1 MKNPQANLHVAP
13 ALVADA
19 DGRLSGLH
27 DASGFPDEAACL
39 RGALPT
45 GAPACPARDVGE
57 RIGPFRPVGAPERL
71 AARHAA
77 FLDHVRGWNFSD
89 EAGWD
94 GAGPLAVDAPVC
106 RVQYRAAAPG
116 ASHRV
121 IGPTPFFFQRGG
133 PAFIHDRTSTC

>member
-94 GAGPLAVDAPVC
+94 GAGPLAVDAPRSAER
-106 RVQYRAAAPG
+106 RVGKEGVRK
-116 ASHRV
+116 
-121 IGPTPFFFQRGG
+121 
-133 PAFIHDRTSTC
+133 C